1 MTPALP
7 AWLSQAIAARLD
19 GVSRHDLAVASA
31 AITSAYRAGGT
42 SKRNVA
48 KADAVAAYLTARLPA
63 TYAAVSAALARLAE
77 HAPDFAPL
85 SLADIGA
92 GPGTASFAAL
102 ERFPALTHV
111 AMRDHNERF
120 LRAARDLARVSHH
133 DALQQADIA
142 AGEAA
147 AGPAVPPADLVIAAY
162 MLVELPE
169 AALAPVVTRLWQA
182 AQGALLLVEPGTP
195 EGFRRM
201 RQARETLLAAGAHI
215 LAPCTHALACPMSGG
230 DWCHFSVRLPRSRDH
245 LAVKRAEV
253 PFEDERFSYLAV
265 ARFEGATHGARIL
278 APPRH
283 AKPGITFRTCSEGRI
298 AERFVP
304 ARDKAAFRTARRL
317 DWGDIWESPL
327 PD

>member
-7 AWLSQAIAARLD
+7 AWLSQAIAARLE
-19 GVSRHDLAVASA
+19 GVSRHDLANASA

-48 KADAVAAYLTARLPA
+48 EADMVAAYLTVRLPA

-77 HAPDFAPL
+77 HAPDFAPR

-102 ERFPALTHV
+102 ERFPALAHV
-111 AMRDHNERF
+111 AMRDHNDFF
-120 LRAARDLARVSHH
+120 LRAARELAGDSHH
-133 DALQQADIA
+133 AALRHADIA
-142 AGEAA
+142 SGEAT
-147 AGPAVPPADLVIAAY
+147 AGAGIPPADLVVAAY

-169 AALAPVVTRLWQA
+169 AVLADTIARLWQA

-195 EGFRRM
+195 EGFRRI
-201 RQARETLLAAGAHI
+201 RLARGLLLAAGAHI
-215 LAPCTHALACPMSGG
+215 LAPCTHALACPIAGN

-245 LAVKRAEV
+245 LAVKQAEV
-253 PFEDERFSYLAV
+253 PFEDERFSYLVV
-265 ARFEGATHGARIL
+265 ARDPGLAAQARIL

-283 AKPGITFRTCSEGRI
+283 AKPGIHFKLCSEGRI
-298 AERFVP
+298 DERFVP
-304 ARDKAAFRTARRL
+304 ARDKAAFRAARRL
-317 DWGDIWESPL
+317 DWGDATAE
-327 PD
+327 